1 MAEYGKGMDSKNP
14 DPQQIIKRCEAL
26 KSRRENWVDLW
37 DEVAHFVLPTKAY
50 FKNEQVKGRKRDDD
64 LFDSTAISANQMLA
78 SGLHGALTAPSGR
91 WFHIRFRDEEMN
103 DNDEATTWLE
113 DCINR
118 MYKSIEESNFNSEV
132 NELYLDLCCFGTAGM
147 LIERANTRDTQ
158 AHLNFKTVHLSEISL
173 SEDSDGRVD
182 TIYRSLKM
190 TARQIMQL
198 WPAESGFDVGESIRQ
213 AMDNN
218 KPDTEFEL
226 IHATYPREKI
236 LETGD
241 LAPPAERPWAS
252 CWVAIKDK
260 KLIMEDGY
268 YEMPWVAPRWS
279 KLSGDVYGFSPA
291 LIARADIRT
300 LNEAKRFE
308 MRAWEKSIDPPTLAS
323 YNGIIG
329 DLRLDPGG
337 LTYVRDVN
345 AVRPFDSGA
354 QWQVSQIKAQEMITN
369 IRRAFFNDQLQLHDG
384 PNMTATEVRARMELM
399 QQILGP
405 VVGRLQAE
413 FLNPLVKRVFMTMF
427 RAGEFI
433 EPPSIVSESDANLDV
448 EYVSPL
454 ARAQRME
461 EVFAIERWFQQLGTM
476 AQINQDVLDVID
488 FDRIGRLLAK
498 RIGVPA
504 EAIRSEEEVQ
514 QMKAERQAQQQAM
527 IQAQMQQQGI
537 EQANQ
542 AAQVAKTGGEAG
554 DDQMAAVAAAMSEAA

>member
-1 MAEYGKGMDSKNP
+1 MATYGEGMKP

-26 KSRRENWVDLW
+26 KRKRENWEHLW

-50 FKNEQVKGRKRDDD
+50 FKEDSVKGRKRDDD
-64 LFDSTAISANQMLA
+64 LFDSTAISSNQMLA

-91 WFHIRFRDEEMN
+91 WFHIRFRDEGMN
-103 DNDEATTWLE
+103 DDDEATTWLE

-118 MYKSIEESNFNSEV
+118 MYKSLEESNFNSEV

-147 LIERANTRDTQ
+147 LIERANAKDTQ
-158 AHLNFKTVHLSEISL
+158 VHLNFKTVHLSEL
-173 SEDSDGRVD
+173 ALAEDSDGMVD
-182 TIYRSLKM
+182 TIYRKQKM
-190 TARQIMQL
+190 SARQIMQL
-198 WPAESGFDVGESIRQ
+198 WPKDSGFDVGESIRQ
-213 AMDNN
+213 AIENN
-218 KPDTEFEL
+218 KPDQEFEL
-226 IHATYPREKI
+226 IHAVYPREKY
-236 LETGD
+236 LETGEM
-241 LAPPAERPWAS
+241 APPAERPWAS
-252 CWVAIKDK
+252 CWVNVKDK
-260 KLIMEDGY
+260 KIIQEDGY

-345 AVRPFDSGA
+345 AIRPFDSGA

-405 VVGRLQAE
+405 VVGRLQSE

-427 RAGEFI
+427 RAGEFNA
-433 EPPSIVSESDANLDV
+433 PPESLMQENSNLDV

-476 AQINQDVLDVID
+476 AQVNPDVIDVID
-488 FDRIGRLLAK
+488 FDKIGRLLAK

-504 EAIRSEEEVQ
+504 EAIRSEDEVA
-514 QMKAERQAQQQAM
+514 MIKAQREAQQQAM
-527 IQAQMQQQGI
+527 MQQQMQQQGI

-554 DDQMAAVAAAMSEAA
+554 ADQMAAVAAAMEQAA